1 MITDA
6 VEVPDMTKS
15 RAVLVS
21 LMDQYLRGLLDPFV
35 TLLEVHKL
43 MYFMQKAGE
52 PLKLELLQ
60 GPLRSLFGESET
72 CSSPAGRSS
81 DIRLQRRRRCARQAT
96 QFGARRGRGR
106 GGVP

>member
-6 VEVPDMTKS
+6 VEVPDMTKG
-15 RAVLVS
+15 RAVMVS
-21 LMDQYLRGLLDPFV
+21 LMDHYLRGLLDPFV

-52 PLKLELLQ
+52 PLKLEVREGHVRTILEE
-60 GPLRSLFGESET
+60 FET
-72 CSSPAGRSS
+72 CPSPAGGPPG
-81 DIRLQRRRRCARQAT
+81 IRLQRRRRCAQQTT

-106 GGVP
+106 GGFP